1 MEAQLQAL
9 NAKKHKQP
17 IICKRTVFNWEAVLF
32 YFINSSSF
40 FLFYNNT
47 KVTVLTIMM
56 TTKQYIQNKDVKLG
70 LFDWAWATKDT
81 EKYRIYNALLDN
93 FLSDKAVAKLKFRL
107 KVLFMWHL
115 YCGALQ
121 DYTLNGKNEKLNDII
136 KKCPLSKRELETL
149 FG

>member
-1 MEAQLQAL
+1 M
-9 NAKKHKQP
+9 
-17 IICKRTVFNWEAVLF
+17 
-32 YFINSSSF
+32 
-40 FLFYNNT
+40 
-47 KVTVLTIMM
+47 LTIVILLCYYLLLFIIIITIFFYTKLYMM
-56 TTKQYIQNKDVKLG
+56 TIKQYIQNKDVKLG

-93 FLSDKAVAKLKFRL
+93 FLSDKAVAKLKL
-107 KVLFMWHL
+107 KLKILFIWHL

-136 KKCPLSKRELETL
+136 KRCPLSARERETL

>member
-1 MEAQLQAL
+1 MNFSTIVILL
-9 NAKKHKQP
+9 LF
-17 IICKRTVFNWEAVLF
+17 IILF
-32 YFINSSSF
+32 EYVNYCYIIFLYYYYYVIIYYYYYIF
-40 FLFYNNT
+40 FYT
-47 KVTVLTIMM
+47 KLYMM
-56 TTKQYIQNKDVKLG
+56 TIKQYIQNKDVKLG

-93 FLSDKAVAKLKFRL
+93 FLSDKAVAKLKL
-107 KVLFMWHL
+107 KLKILFMWHL

-136 KKCPLSKRELETL
+136 KRCPLSARERETL

>member
-32 YFINSSSF
+32 IFILN
-40 FLFYNNT
+40 
-47 KVTVLTIMM
+47 IMM
-56 TTKQYIQNKDVKLG
+56 TTKQYIQNKDVKLK

-93 FLSDKAVAKLKFRL
+93 FLSDKDVAKLKFRP
-107 KVLFMWHL
+107 KILFMWHL

-121 DYTLNGKNEKLNDII
+121 DYVINGKNEKLNDII
-136 KKCPLSKRELETL
+136 KRCPLSKRELKTL
-149 FG
+149 FGV

>member
-1 MEAQLQAL
+1 
-9 NAKKHKQP
+9 
-17 IICKRTVFNWEAVLF
+17 
-32 YFINSSSF
+32 
-40 FLFYNNT
+40 
-47 KVTVLTIMM
+47 MM
-56 TTKQYIQNKDVKLG
+56 TIKQYIQNKDVKLG

-93 FLSDKAVAKLKFRL
+93 FLSDKAVAKLRFRL
-107 KVLFMWHL
+107 KILFMWHL

>member
-1 MEAQLQAL
+1 MQ
-9 NAKKHKQP
+9 
-17 IICKRTVFNWEAVLF
+17 RTVFNWETVLF
-32 YFINSSSF
+32 YFI
-40 FLFYNNT
+40 
-47 KVTVLTIMM
+47 LTIMM

-93 FLSDKAVAKLKFRL
+93 FLSDKAVAKLKL
-107 KVLFMWHL
+107 KLKILFMWHL

-136 KKCPLSKRELETL
+136 KKCPLSKRELKTL

>member
-1 MEAQLQAL
+1 M
-9 NAKKHKQP
+9 
-17 IICKRTVFNWEAVLF
+17 
-32 YFINSSSF
+32 
-40 FLFYNNT
+40 
-47 KVTVLTIMM
+47 LTIVILYSYTIIIMLLFIIITIFFYTKLYMM
-56 TTKQYIQNKDVKLG
+56 TIKQYIQNKDVKLG

-93 FLSDKAVAKLKFRL
+93 FLSDKAVAKLKL
-107 KVLFMWHL
+107 KLKILFIWHL

-136 KKCPLSKRELETL
+136 KRCPLSARERETL

>member
-17 IICKRTVFNWEAVLF
+17 IICKRTVFNWETVLF
-32 YFINSSSF
+32 YFILNIIEVKMKS
-40 FLFYNNT
+40 
-47 KVTVLTIMM
+47 
-56 TTKQYIQNKDVKLG
+56 TKQYIINIDVKLK

-93 FLSDKAVAKLKFRL
+93 FLSDKDVVKLKFRL
-107 KVLFMWHL
+107 KILFMWNL

-121 DYTLNGKNEKLNDII
+121 DYTLNGKNEKLKDII
-136 KKCPLSKRELETL
+136 KRCPLSKRELETL
-149 FG
+149 FGV